1 MILLKTMLQNNVNKI
16 YIFIY
21 KLLQLKEGDSMPI
34 TIALISQNETL
45 SNLFPIVAKENGFN
59 SIIKPASFTKARK
72 IALKLENEVD
82 AIISRGATGE
92 LIKKVANIPVVSIP
106 IASMD
111 IFRAIYKAKGINNNV
126 AIVSYKETRINKVDV
141 ENMLKVKLTEFK
153 FNSEYEIE
161 EVISEV
167 KEKNFKVVVGGMAS
181 TDIAK
186 AKGLIGITI
195 ESGEEALRQAVDEA
209 LNLIEV
215 RRSELSRSARFK
227 AILDSIG
234 EGIIVTDQHKKIT
247 TSNPSANKMFNKT
260 SEKML
265 GKNIHCVIPNYK
277 IDNILKSGKSE
288 TKVIKDLHGL
298 TIAANQLPIKV
309 EDKII
314 GVVNTFEDVTKIQ
327 TLEQMIRKKIH
338 EKGFIAKYHFDDIL
352 TRNEHMN
359 ELKNLALL
367 YSKTDSSILIQGESG
382 TGKELFAQSI
392 HNSSNRKNGPFV
404 AINCAALPE
413 QLLESELFGYEG
425 GSFTGAKREGKQGL
439 FELAHNGT
447 IFLDEIG
454 ELSKPLQARL
464 LRVLEEKEVMHIGGD
479 KIIPVNIRIISATNE
494 NLTKHIEKGTFRK
507 DLYYRLNVFNIKL
520 PSLRDRGEDVGLLAI
535 HFLKTSS
542 TLNIDYDAVF
552 KNLTPLLITYNWPG
566 NVRELNNI
574 MERIALFIKNNAP
587 LKWGEILE
595 MVMNKSE
602 DRDVINLKVPT
613 SLNIKDMIKSVEK
626 QIIAST
632 IIRCDN
638 NHGKAAEKLGIGR
651 TTLWRKLAP

>member
-1 MILLKTMLQNNVNKI
+1 
-16 YIFIY
+16 
-21 KLLQLKEGDSMPI
+21 MPI
-34 TIALISQNETL
+34 IIALISKNETL
-45 SNLFPIVAKENGFN
+45 SNLFPILAKEKGFKEV
-59 SIIKPASFTKARK
+59 IKPASFTKARK

-82 AIISRGATGE
+82 AIISRGTTGE

-106 IASMD
+106 ITSMD
-111 IFRAIYKAKGINNNV
+111 IFRAIYKAKTISDNV
-126 AIVSYKETRINKVDV
+126 AILSYKESRINKLDAQ
-141 ENMLKVKLTEFK
+141 NMLKVKLTEFH
-153 FNSEYEIE
+153 FDSEYEIE
-161 EVISEV
+161 DVILKV
-167 KEKNFKVVVGGMAS
+167 KEMGFKVVVGGMAV
-181 TDIAK
+181 TDVAITH
-186 AKGLIGITI
+186 GLVGMTV
-195 ESGEEALRQAVDEA
+195 ETGEESLRQAVDEA
-209 LNLIEV
+209 LNLIKV

-234 EGIIVTDQHKKIT
+234 EGIIVTDQHKKII
-247 TSNPSANKMFNKT
+247 TSNPSSNKMFNKT
-260 SEKML
+260 YEKML
-265 GKNIHCVIPNYK
+265 GKTIQSVIPNYNV
-277 IDNILKSGKSE
+277 DSVLKSGKPE

-298 TIAANQLPIKV
+298 TIAASRLPIKV

-352 TRNEHMN
+352 TSDKHMN
-359 ELKNLALL
+359 DLKNLALL

-392 HNSSNRKNGPFV
+392 HNSSNRKSGPFV

-425 GSFTGAKREGKQGL
+425 GSFTGAKKEGKQGL

-464 LRVLEEKEVMHIGGD
+464 LRVLEEKEIMHIGGD

-494 NLTKHIEKGTFRK
+494 NLTNHIENGTFRK

-520 PSLRDRGEDVGLLAI
+520 PSLRDRGEDVGLLAV
-535 HFLKTSS
+535 HFLKTLN
-542 TLNIDYDAVF
+542 TLNVDYEAIF
-552 KNLTPLLITYNWPG
+552 KNLTPLLMTYNWPG
-566 NVRELNNI
+566 NVRELSNI
-574 MERIALFIKNNAP
+574 MERIALFIKNNESI
-587 LKWGEILE
+587 KWGKILQ

-602 DRDVINLKVPT
+602 DRDVINLKVPL
-613 SLNIKDMIKSVEK
+613 SGNIKDIIKNVEK
-626 QIIAST
+626 QIIATT

-638 NHGKAAEKLGIGR
+638 DHGKAAEKLGIGR
-651 TTLWRKLAP
+651 TTLWRKLVN

>member
-1 MILLKTMLQNNVNKI
+1 M
-16 YIFIY
+16 
-21 KLLQLKEGDSMPI
+21 KEGGSMPI
-34 TIALISQNETL
+34 TIALITQNETL
-45 SNLFPIVAKENGFN
+45 SNLFPIIAKEKGFEEV
-59 SIIKPASFTKARK
+59 IKPASFTKARK
-72 IALKLENEVD
+72 IALKLENKVD

-92 LIKKVANIPVVSIP
+92 LIKKVASIPVVSIP

-111 IFRAIYKAKGINNNV
+111 VFRAIYKAKQISDNI
-126 AIVSYKETRINKVDV
+126 AIIFYKESRINKIDI
-141 ENMLKVKLTEFK
+141 ENMLKVKLTEFQ
-153 FNSEYEIE
+153 FNSEYEIYKE
-161 EVISEV
+161 ILKV
-167 KEKNFKVVVGGMAS
+167 KEQNFKVVVGGMAAA
-181 TDIAK
+181 DIATK
-186 AKGLIGITI
+186 NGLIGIIVET
-195 ESGEEALRQAVDEA
+195 GEEAFRQAVDEA
-209 LNLIEV
+209 LNLIDV
-215 RRSELSRSARFK
+215 RRTELNRSARFK

-247 TSNPSANKMFNKT
+247 TSNPSANKMFNET

-265 GKNIHCVIPNYK
+265 GKTIHSVIPNYK
-277 IDNILKSGKSE
+277 IDNVLKKGKPE

-309 EDKII
+309 ENKII

-338 EKGFIAKYHFDDIL
+338 EKGFVAKYHFDDIL
-352 TRNEHMN
+352 TQNEHMK

-367 YSKTDSSILIQGESG
+367 YARTDSSILIQGESG

-392 HNSSNRKNGPFV
+392 HNISNRKNGPFV

-425 GSFTGAKREGKQGL
+425 GSFTGAKKEGKQGL

-464 LRVLEEKEVMHIGGD
+464 LRVLEEKEIMHIGGD

-494 NLTKHIEKGTFRK
+494 NLKKHIEKRTFRK

-520 PSLRDRGEDVGLLAI
+520 PPLRDRGEDVGLLAA
-535 HFLKTSS
+535 HFLKSLNI
-542 TLNIDYDAVF
+542 LNIDYDGVL
-552 KNLTPLLITYNWPG
+552 KNLTPLLMTYDWPG
-566 NVRELNNI
+566 NVRELSNI
-574 MERIALFIKNNAP
+574 MERVALFIKNDEP
-587 LKWGEILE
+587 IKWGKILQT
-595 MVMNKSE
+595 VMNTPE
-602 DRDVINLKVPT
+602 DKDTIKLEIPSFG
-613 SLNIKDMIKSVEK
+613 SLKDMIKSVEK
-626 QIIAST
+626 QIIT
-632 IIRCDN
+632 KTVIRCDN
-638 NHGKAAEKLGIGR
+638 DHEKAAEKLGIGR